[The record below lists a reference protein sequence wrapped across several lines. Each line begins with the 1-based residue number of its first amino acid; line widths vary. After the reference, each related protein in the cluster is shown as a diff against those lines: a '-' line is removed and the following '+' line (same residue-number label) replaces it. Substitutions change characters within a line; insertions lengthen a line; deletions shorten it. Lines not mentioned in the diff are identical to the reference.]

1 MKNAPVRHRIEYSA
15 YLLVKGLLRIVPHP
29 TARKLGRG
37 LGALGWHVLGSR
49 RRVALDNLRLAL
61 PELGEAERQRIA
73 RESLRHLGA
82 AFCDPLSALRF
93 DAVEFCRRLTLEGWE
108 HLQEAEERGQGVF
121 IMSAHLGMWEAAAQP
136 VALYAGGM
144 DVVGRPL
151 DNPHLDHDLVALRT
165 RFGNRLLSKRGAA
178 RGMLKALRGGGKVGI
193 LIDQRARPADA
204 VEVPFFGHPALT
216 SSVLARLALRTGAA
230 VVPIFGYGEPDGR
243 YRVVLRPPVLP
254 PEPKNLPASE
264 EEAVIALTQRYME
277 VVEAE
282 IRRDPAQWMWLH
294 KRWKR

>member
-1 MKNAPVRHRIEYSA
+1 
-15 YLLVKGLLRIVPHP
+15 
-29 TARKLGRG
+29 
-37 LGALGWHVLGSR
+37 
-49 RRVALDNLRLAL
+49 VALDNLRLAF
-61 PELGEAERQRIA
+61 PELSEEERRSIA

-82 AFCDPLSALRF
+82 AFCDPLSAQRF
-93 DAVEFCRRLTLEGWE
+93 DSVELCKRLTLEGWE
-108 HLQEAEERGQGVF
+108 HLQAADARGKGVF

-151 DNPHLDHDLVALRT
+151 DNPHLDRDLVALRT

-178 RGMLKALRGGGKVGI
+178 RGMLKSLRGGGRVGI
-193 LIDQRARPADA
+193 LIDQRARPSDA
-204 VEVPFFGHPALT
+204 VEVPFFGHPART

-230 VVPIFGYGEPDGR
+230 VVPIFGYGEPGGR

-254 PEPKNLPASE
+254 PEDDERPESE
-264 EEAVIALTQRYME
+264 EEAVAVLTQRYMA